1 MFSAIYRFRYCGLT
15 ALIAMISLSAGCQN
29 PARPPSTTQS
39 EGPVEVIKSPNDP
52 RDYHFETL
60 PNGLKL
66 LVISDAAAD
75 KSAAALT
82 VFRGSFHDPKERP
95 GLAHFLE
102 HMLFIGTEKYP
113 EPDPSLIVQNLQRP
127 C

>member
-1 MFSAIYRFRYCGLT
+1 MFSAIYRFRYCGMI
-15 ALIAMISLSAGCQN
+15 ALMAIISLSAGCQN
-29 PARPPSTTQS
+29 PATPLATTQS
-39 EGPVEVIKSPNDP
+39 EGQVKVIKSPNDP
-52 RDYHFETL
+52 RAYHFETL

-66 LVISDAAAD
+66 LVISDANAD

-102 HMLFIGTEKYP
+102 HMAFKGTSKRTQEQL
-113 EPDPSLIVQNLQRP
+113 EVRRG
-127 C
+127 